1 MLEIALVLACLVLEI
16 ALVLACLVLEIAL
29 LTGLFGVRD
38 SPSTGLFGARDSP
51 GTGLFSARDS
61 PGNGPLCAPLTR
73 DVEAIVV
80 AGLPGCL
87 ERFRLLL
94 FLRSRSSARRNG
106 VRPTSGAKKSTALLS
121 SKEA

>member
-51 GTGLFSARDS
+51 V
-61 PGNGPLCAPLTR
+61 NGPLCALLTR